1 MLDSNLLA
9 GQMSRIAANEAS
21 GPLASVRTRALKPS
35 QRQKVI
41 MTRSVDH
48 QDQRSF
54 IGSQGQSS
62 IFGSKA
68 GGVVTARMHL
78 NKNTTLELVE
88 TPQKAMERKHAS
100 PFSNRAARRQLVEER
115 GARIQEK
122 ILQEYGVDPFHPPPL
137 KTAAPSGR
145 LHSEQQNNSSRRQSG
160 AGL

>member
-9 GQMSRIAANEAS
+9 GQMSRLVANEAS
-21 GPLASVRTRALKPS
+21 GPLASVCPRVKPS

-78 NKNTTLELVE
+78 NKHTTLELME
-88 TPQKAMERKHAS
+88 TPQKIMERKHVS
-100 PFSNRAARRQLVEER
+100 PFSNRAARRQMVEER

-145 LHSEQQNNSSRRQSG
+145 LHTEEQNNSSRRQSCTR
-160 AGL
+160 L

>member
-9 GQMSRIAANEAS
+9 GQMSRLVANEAS
-21 GPLASVRTRALKPS
+21 GPLASVCTRTLKPS

-78 NKNTTLELVE
+78 NKNTTLELME
-88 TPQKAMERKHAS
+88 TPQKIIERKHIS
-100 PFSNRAARRQLVEER
+100 PFANRAARRQLVEER
-115 GARIQEK
+115 GAKIQEK

-137 KTAAPSGR
+137 KTAVPSGR
-145 LHSEQQNNSSRRQSG
+145 LLTDEQASSSRRQSCTR
-160 AGL
+160 L